1 MLVIDRVVLQ
11 RVEQADEIMRLGDE
25 YAAVLQHLNDAVDNR
40 MHILDMGETIGGRD
54 DARRPMLALDLA
66 RHFDAEIALERLY
79 AALVSDVAN
88 VRRLNAEHAMAAA
101 LEVRQQRAVV
111 GADIDD

>member
-1 MLVIDRVVLQ
+1 
-11 RVEQADEIMRLGDE
+11 MRLGDE
-25 YAAVLQHLNDAVDNR
+25 YAAVLQYLNDAVDNR

-54 DARRPMLALDLA
+54 DARRPMLALDRA
-66 RHFDAEIALERLY
+66 RHVGAEIALKRLY

-88 VRRLNAEHAMAAA
+88 VRRLNAEHAMTAV
-101 LEVRQQRAVV
+101 LKIGQQRAVV